1 MTRYQQGKR
10 NKDIERK
17 QQISIIMQTGP
28 KLTCVAFPSLDCSI
42 NRKQYDIIVS
52 WKEGVILDE
61 RDEGDISTASNEK
74 RKRYQI

>member
-1 MTRYQQGKR
+1 
-10 NKDIERK
+10 
-17 QQISIIMQTGP
+17 MQTGP